1 MKTYRERI
9 RSAMLDSGFDEDS
22 IVRFFEFMKE
32 NGSMAAQFL
41 DVECPTD
48 SALENRIARTVEAVR
63 AIQRNN

>member
-41 DVECPTD
+41 DVECPTG